1 MARGYDQATLVGIIG
16 DEETVTGFLLTGIGE
31 RNVKGE
37 TNFFIVDSHTTQSD
51 IEDAFNRLINRPDI
65 AVLLINQHIAEKD
78 IRHLV
83 NTHEAIIPTI
93 LEIPSKDHPY
103 SAEKDFIMQKAA
115 RQLFGVDKAD
125 NFFDEI

>member
-65 AVLLINQHIAEKD
+65 AVLLIN
-78 IRHLV
+78 
-83 NTHEAIIPTI
+83 
-93 LEIPSKDHPY
+93 
-103 SAEKDFIMQKAA
+103 
-115 RQLFGVDKAD
+115 
-125 NFFDEI
+125 